1 MGRCENE
8 NSSQINSKD
17 VYYTGPYLSTLG
29 INTNTSLN
37 DIVTIINN
45 YLADFNAP
53 TNYQING
60 GINIQTADGLT
71 LEFNI
76 PHGLGQVPSSWTVNA
91 INIDTGPIFSVT
103 ATSSILIVQYS
114 VAPSQ
119 GVQLE
124 FVWQAS
130 ILS

>member
-1 MGRCENE
+1 MSCGKTIVN
-8 NSSQINSKD
+8 QDAQD
-17 VYYTGPYLSTLG
+17 VYYTGSTLLP
-29 INTNTSLN
+29 LN
-37 DIVTIINN
+37 ILPNENLESVIIKINN
-45 YLADFNAP
+45 YFAAFSAP

-60 GINIQTADGLT
+60 GINSQTADGLT